1 MIKNNENRTYHW
13 EGEGEMKKK
22 KKQKIVYHEPPMK
35 YNIALHKFEPNLPT
49 VEKGTAKIQVP
60 VNKLLILI
68 IILIILFGVILYKF
82 SQIY

>member
-1 MIKNNENRTYHW
+1 
-13 EGEGEMKKK
+13 MKKK

-35 YNIALHKFEPNLPT
+35 YNIALHKFEPNLPS

-68 IILIILFGVILYKF
+68 IILIILFGIVIYKLSNLF
-82 SQIY
+82 AL